1 LWRELVP
8 RYFFHTRDGGG
19 LSLDDEGSE
28 LCSLDAARDEAI
40 ASAKLLISQALLK
53 GIPLSEAIAR
63 SYEVSDG
70 VRQVFSVTF
79 AEAADAPD
87 HRP

>member
-1 LWRELVP
+1 MVP
-8 RYFFHTRDGGG
+8 RYFFHTRDGDG
-19 LSLDDEGSE
+19 LALDDEGSE
-28 LCSLDAARDEAI
+28 LPSLDAARDEAI
-40 ASAKLLISQALLK
+40 ASAKLLIAQALLK
-53 GIPLSEAIAR
+53 GVPLNEAMAR